1 LTLTGSMVEDHTT
14 STCTPRRNDS
24 NSSDDTRKEAN
35 EAATTN
41 TNGDGDNHEFSLLAG
56 FNEAITAITVCSPG
70 ACFFVNAND
79 GDKDNENNN
88 NNKNNNMDISTM
100 AHRQA
105 KKAMCALG
113 RQMTVSKAIVEDV
126 EVLYMLA
133 ERIFS

>member
-1 LTLTGSMVEDHTT
+1 MVEDHTT

-41 TNGDGDNHEFSLLAG
+41 TNNGDGDNHEFSLLAG

-70 ACFFVNAND
+70 ACFFVSVND

-88 NNKNNNMDISTM
+88 NNNNMDISTM